1 MASPGTPTLDQLL
14 SDAKLAEKV
23 VPLAGGLFRLQ
34 WGSAAVIVGTSGSAI
49 VAIAPLF
56 KQLPAGKEEAF
67 FRKLLELNAY
77 MGGMASFALQTDGW
91 LVLHAGRAL
100 KGMDGEEFS
109 AMVAAVGRFADKF
122 DDELIA
128 EFYGGN
134 KPKDA

>member
-134 KPKDA
+134 TPTDA